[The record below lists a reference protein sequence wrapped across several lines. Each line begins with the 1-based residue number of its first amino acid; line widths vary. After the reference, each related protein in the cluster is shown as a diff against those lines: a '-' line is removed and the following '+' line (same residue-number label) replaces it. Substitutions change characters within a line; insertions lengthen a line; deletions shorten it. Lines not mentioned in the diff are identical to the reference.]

1 MCSARRCLIQCVV
14 NTAASSPYCIQEAQ
28 QLIYNVPLLSGAY
41 FILGSSKPGEGSVIV
56 RNTTSVQ
63 FERKLFDGDN
73 DWFLLQTNYDPDKDP
88 LFIDDRRDPGNAC
101 MRKLGQNR
109 TSAEGLYQVLKSKP
123 LLNKTTVHTVIMS
136 VTKNI
141 YQTFI
146 QTCPNPCWAF

>member
-1 MCSARRCLIQCVV
+1 MENFFSIIPGIPVWDMLGDVMLKVFEEGMIMQ
-14 NTAASSPYCIQEAQ
+14 PYKDE
-28 QLIYNVPLLSGAY
+28 
-41 FILGSSKPGEGSVIV
+41 
-56 RNTTSVQ
+56 VQ
-63 FERKLFDGDN
+63 
-73 DWFLLQTNYDPDKDP
+73 DP
-88 LFIDDRRDPGNAC
+88 LFIDNRRGPGNAC
-101 MRKLGQNR
+101 MKQLGQNR